1 MRIKFNLFATL
12 VALFVL
18 SLVGMVQMAH
28 ADDYTRRLYLVQKSD
43 PFFREVITFSATTH
57 TNNTLRDDYEFR
69 TYDKITLVGVLPATS
84 TGTLSVVYNEGYITN
99 LVCTLTTA
107 VGTVTHTIN
116 TPWIFR
122 ATAGDTV
129 RFIGFTNGVAIL
141 QGEKRG
147 GLSK

>member
-1 MRIKFNLFATL
+1 MRNKFKFCAALAAVFCLSMLGL
-12 VALFVL
+12 VQL
-18 SLVGMVQMAH
+18 SH

-43 PFFREVITFSATTH
+43 PFFREVVTFTAATY

-69 TYDKITLVGVLPATS
+69 SYDKITLVGVLPATT
-84 TGTLSVVYNEGYITN
+84 TGTLSVVHNEGYVTN

-129 RFIGFTNGVAIL
+129 RFVGFTNGVAIL